1 MIKLYT
7 FHFLV
12 ELIAAIFW
20 SCWAATF
27 LVTGNTVADTALIL
41 ASFFLAQAI
50 FEVPTGYWADRYGR
64 KLFSLSGLALVGLG
78 FAFVGFSTTVP
89 GFVTGFFI
97 SGLGITAMSGAK
109 TSWLLG
115 LAAKKSRSKLASEE
129 DKKHFFLNLHLVGR
143 LATIVGAFGG
153 VELLKAYPDNFWII
167 VGILAVIFSV
177 FGMAV
182 EDGQKAKV
190 VNRDESFKLS
200 QLLREIR
207 RPVLALAVVSI
218 LFFGIENG
226 IRNLIYQPFIL
237 EITAGNK
244 VYLAYFQA
252 ILAILR
258 LGGILVYM
266 GLKLAKKHRLSIPL
280 LIFPLLWFG
289 ISEIISAR
297 LDNFWIFVAIYGS
310 AVFCLGWF
318 FPLRE
323 QYFNSIVPERL
334 RATLISFDSLVMN
347 LASAVTLVGLYGSIQ
362 GSVRSLWVVAG
373 LALIFSAITL
383 LVANTRSRGRTNNA
397 IS

>member
-1 MIKLYT
+1 MTKLYT

-12 ELIAAIFW
+12 ELIAAVFW

-64 KLFSLSGLALVGLG
+64 KLFSVSGLALVGLG
-78 FAFVGFSTTVP
+78 FAFVGFSKSVP

-115 LAAKKSRSKLASEE
+115 LAAEKSRSRLTTEE

-153 VELLKAYPDNFWII
+153 VELLKAYPDKFWII
-167 VGILAVIFSV
+167 VGVLAVVFSL

-182 EDGQKAKV
+182 EDGKKAKT
-190 VNRDESFKLS
+190 ESEEERFKLS
-200 QLLREIR
+200 QLLHEIR
-207 RPVLALAVVSI
+207 RPALALAVASI

-237 EITAGNK
+237 EISGGNK
-244 VYLAYFQA
+244 IYLAYFQA
-252 ILAILR
+252 ILAVLR

-297 LDNFWIFVAIYGS
+297 LDSFWIFVAIYGS

-334 RATLISFDSLVMN
+334 RATLISFDSMVMN
-347 LASAVTLVGLYGSIQ
+347 LASATTLVGLYGSIQ
-362 GSVRSLWVVAG
+362 GSVRSLWVLSGSALIVSS
-373 LALIFSAITL
+373 LALLGSEGKNRIR
-383 LVANTRSRGRTNNA
+383 N
-397 IS
+397 